1 MTITRMHPST
11 ETLTISGPAGVL
23 ESIIDLPPD
32 SSASSG
38 REPRAV
44 IICHPH
50 PLHGGMMTNK
60 VVHMLA
66 KAFNDFG
73 ITAVRFNYR
82 GVGASAGRYD
92 EGVGETDDALAVMD
106 WAARRWPG
114 VRLWLGGFSFGGGV
128 AIRAASARRIEGLV
142 TVAPAV
148 REVSVPTGN
157 ALRVPWLLVQ
167 GDQDELVNAQDV
179 QAWAASLPAPPQ
191 IALLPGVGHF
201 FHGRLTE
208 LRTVVLDWL
217 KEGPDSSHPAAAG

>member
-1 MTITRMHPST
+1 MTITRTRPLS
-11 ETLTISGPAGVL
+11 ETLSIPGPAGVL
-23 ESIIDLPPD
+23 ESIIDLPSD

-38 REPRAV
+38 PAQPRVAV
-44 IICHPH
+44 ICHPH

-73 ITAVRFNYR
+73 ITAARFNYR

-92 EGVGETDDALAVMD
+92 EGIGETDDAVAVMD
-106 WAARRWPG
+106 WVARRWPG
-114 VRLWLGGFSFGGGV
+114 ARLWLGGFSFGGGV
-128 AIRAASARRIEGLV
+128 AIRAAGTRRIEGLV

-148 REVSVPTGN
+148 RHVSVPTDD
-157 ALRVPWLLVQ
+157 LPRVPWLLIQ
-167 GDQDELVNAQDV
+167 GDQDELVDAQDV
-179 QAWAASLPAPPQ
+179 QDWAATLAVPPQ
-191 IALLPGVGHF
+191 IALLSGVDHF

-217 KEGPDSSHPAAAG
+217 QSGQGTHLAAG